1 MSNAFSPE
9 LTEQMSHAV
18 LQAWSRLSLA
28 GQLNGDSETIAKA
41 KLARSVIAAARQG
54 VIEEEK
60 MIAFALGRYAE
71 QGEGLRD
78 RDP

>member
-28 GQLNGDSETIAKA
+28 GLLNGESEAVAKA

-54 VIEEEK
+54 VLEEAK
-60 MIAFALGRYAE
+60 MIAFALGRYVE

>member
-28 GQLNGDSETIAKA
+28 GLPNGDSEAVAKA
-41 KLARSVIAAARQG
+41 KLARSIVAAARQG
-54 VIEEEK
+54 MIEEEK

-71 QGEGLRD
+71 QREEIRD